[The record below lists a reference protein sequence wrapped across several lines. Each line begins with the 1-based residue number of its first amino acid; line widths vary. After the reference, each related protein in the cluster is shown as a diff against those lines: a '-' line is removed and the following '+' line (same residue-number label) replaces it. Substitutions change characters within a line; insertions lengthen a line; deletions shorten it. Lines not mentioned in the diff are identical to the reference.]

1 MTASSHYKKEEYSA
15 KYGRL
20 FNDSGYGWFPKSYGK
35 KKWLQVDLGKVF
47 QVCAVATQGGNYH
60 KKSRAWTTAF
70 ELLYSTDDKNRK
82 TYKDGDG
89 EDMVS

>member
-1 MTASSHYKKEEYSA
+1 MDDFLTIQVTVGLQSLMK
-15 KYGRL
+15 
-20 FNDSGYGWFPKSYGK
+20 K

-47 QVCAVATQGGNYH
+47 QVCAVATQGGNHH
-60 KKSRAWTTAF
+60 KKYRPWTTAF
-70 ELLYSTDDKNRK
+70 KLLYSTDDKNRK

>member
-1 MTASSHYKKEEYSA
+1 MDDFLTIQVTVGFQS
-15 KYGRL
+15 L
-20 FNDSGYGWFPKSYGK
+20 MK
-35 KKWLQVDLGKVF
+35 KKNGFRLILVKCFKCVLLLPRE
-47 QVCAVATQGGNYH
+47 AITI

-70 ELLYSTDDKNRK
+70 KLLYSTDDENRK